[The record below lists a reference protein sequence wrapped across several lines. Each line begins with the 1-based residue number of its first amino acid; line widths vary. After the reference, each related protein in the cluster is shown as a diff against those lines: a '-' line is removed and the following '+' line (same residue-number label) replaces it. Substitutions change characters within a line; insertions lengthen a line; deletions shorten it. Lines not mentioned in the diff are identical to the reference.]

1 MTENSIRLKIASVFV
16 FIGFLMTLGLTAV
29 TLLLPGGSQ
38 LHEAM
43 DPQIIINDLASASAA
58 DIDIHLAGIVFDS
71 FFIIGYMA
79 IFYGLFVLTKDKE
92 AFFPK
97 LAFALGLTTG
107 FCDLVENAIQ
117 VALFNGIPAGWSPD
131 GQYFATLWSFTFV
144 KDLTSYMAGM
154 IFIVL
159 LMITLSDPP
168 NLRSSKLLL
177 VILMG
182 LYVVIGSIAVVE
194 SSFLLVRN
202 MSFMVDM
209 LLGAL
214 VLLRLSKAVH
224 LQPG

>member
-1 MTENSIRLKIASVFV
+1 MTDNSIRLRMASVFV

-29 TLLLPGGSQ
+29 TLMSRGGSQ

-43 DPQIIINDLASASAA
+43 DPQVIIDDLSSATAA
-58 DIDIHLAGIVFDS
+58 DIDIRLAGIVFDT
-71 FFIIGYMA
+71 FFMVGYMA
-79 IFYGLFVLTKDKE
+79 VFYGLYVLTKDKE

-97 LAFALGLTTG
+97 LALALGLTTG

-131 GQYFATLWSFTFV
+131 GLYFATLWSFTFV

-154 IFIVL
+154 VFIVL
-159 LMITLSDPP
+159 LILTLSDPP
-168 NLRSSKLLL
+168 NLRSTKLFLAIL
-177 VILMG
+177 VG

-202 MSFMVDM
+202 LSFMIDM
-209 LLGAL
+209 LLGSLILFRASNAL
-214 VLLRLSKAVH
+214 V
-224 LQPG
+224 P